1 MNAADAAAAA
11 AAAAAVATGF
21 CGENTAHFKQALPN
35 THTHTTHTAGLTK
48 GLAAGEWPA
57 VGTYWS
63 LDRRIEDSWERRI
76 CS

>member
-11 AAAAAVATGF
+11 AAAAAVLTGF

-48 GLAAGEWPA
+48 GEWLDERAGRGRVA
-57 VGTYWS
+57 SSGNVLVVGS
-63 LDRRIEDSWERRI
+63 PH
-76 CS
+76 

>member
-11 AAAAAVATGF
+11 AAAAAVLTGF

-48 GLAAGEWPA
+48 GLAAGEWLDERA
-57 VGTYWS
+57 GRGRVASSGNVLVVGS
-63 LDRRIEDSWERRI
+63 PH
-76 CS
+76 